1 MHIAAE
7 KNMFKT
13 LDQFMNCGGDPEI
26 KNQLGFGC
34 VHIAARE
41 GHAEIIKLLK
51 AKDVNLDARDE
62 FGYNA
67 AYWAH
72 QKKHAEILNILP
84 TPLKRTKEEYYEHIK
99 QVHEVHGFTGGG
111 KKKKK
116 GKKGGKKKK

>member
-1 MHIAAE
+1 MQYGAQPNIQDHEDIGGNTPMHIAAE
-7 KNMFKT
+7 KNMFKI

-26 KNQLGFGC
+26 KNQLGFSC

-41 GHAEIIKLLK
+41 GHVEIIKLMK

-72 QKKHAEILNILP
+72 
-84 TPLKRTKEEYYEHIK
+84 
-99 QVHEVHGFTGGG
+99 
-111 KKKKK
+111 
-116 GKKGGKKKK
+116 